1 VDREL
6 IIEIIG
12 ESLRQ
17 TSLKHITTQYTKIYE
32 NEVWVRDN
40 RKDQDNPRWVIVRLE
55 GSTLRVENGRP
66 PAVSI
71 NLADPEGIW
80 KLGNAI
86 HEALRTTMLFASRL

>member
-1 VDREL
+1 MRFGFV
-6 IIEIIG
+6 IIG
-12 ESLRQ
+12 
-17 TSLKHITTQYTKIYE
+17 KI
-32 NEVWVRDN
+32 
-40 RKDQDNPRWVIVRLE
+40 KTIVRLE